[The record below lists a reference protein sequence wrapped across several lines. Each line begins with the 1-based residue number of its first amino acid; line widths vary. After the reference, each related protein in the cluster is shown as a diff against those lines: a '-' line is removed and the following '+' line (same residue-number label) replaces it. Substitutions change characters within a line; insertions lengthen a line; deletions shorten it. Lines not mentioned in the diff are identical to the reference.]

1 MPDNQSKE
9 YINPTS
15 LGEMLKETYAK
26 VDKANNRITLLASD
40 VSSTTEAIKKTVK
53 QVDVE
58 YYLSTSATTT
68 TGGFWSVKAPTWE
81 EDKYMWSRQK
91 VTYTDGTSITR
102 NETCIAGAKGADG
115 SSGRGITS
123 ITTEYYL
130 SDSKTAPLG
139 GEWTETQPE
148 WEKNKYIWTRTKIVY
163 NNPDSTEY
171 TTPVCDAG
179 WAAIN
184 SLEGKV
190 ETNIQDI
197 AQLKVEKDNINASVA
212 QITTKQEILTQQNQS
227 NTEAIEV
234 LTQKSEATMTAEEIT
249 FAISTEVEKGAN
261 KVITAKGF
269 KFDDNGLTIS
279 DINSELSTNIDE
291 DGMSILRN
299 VDEVLTVDNTGVKAT
314 NLEATT
320 YLIIGDNN
328 IFETY
333 TDENGKNRIG
343 CYWLY

>member
-1 MPDNQSKE
+1 M
-9 YINPTS
+9 Y
-15 LGEMLKETYAK
+15 G
-26 VDKANNRITLLASD
+26 
-40 VSSTTEAIKKTVK
+40 
-53 QVDVE
+53 
-58 YYLSTSATTT
+58 
-68 TGGFWSVKAPTWE
+68 
-81 EDKYMWSRQK
+81 
-91 VTYTDGTSITR
+91 
-102 NETCIAGAKGADG
+102 
-115 SSGRGITS
+115 
-123 ITTEYYL
+123 
-130 SDSKTAPLG
+130 
-139 GEWTETQPE
+139 
-148 WEKNKYIWTRTKIVY
+148 
-163 NNPDSTEY
+163 
-171 TTPVCDAG
+171 
-179 WAAIN
+179 
-184 SLEGKV
+184 
-190 ETNIQDI
+190 
-197 AQLKVEKDNINASVA
+197 EKDNINASVA

-227 NTEAIEV
+227 NAEAIEV